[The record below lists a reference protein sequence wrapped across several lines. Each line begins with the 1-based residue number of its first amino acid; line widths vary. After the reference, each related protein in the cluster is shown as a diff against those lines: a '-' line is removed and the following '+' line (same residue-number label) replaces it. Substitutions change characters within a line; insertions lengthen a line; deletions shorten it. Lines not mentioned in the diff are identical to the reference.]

1 MQLPYLLTR
10 SGLESRHAAI
20 APSGEEFRLD
30 PHLQAVMDVR
40 LMKCGQG
47 ENSVKHTIGAV
58 DRDTAMRSST
68 AVRAPEIVKR
78 LSFRGLDDA

>member
-1 MQLPYLLTR
+1 
-10 SGLESRHAAI
+10 
-20 APSGEEFRLD
+20 
-30 PHLQAVMDVR
+30 MDVR

-47 ENSVKHTIGAV
+47 ENSVKRTIGAV